1 MNTGKAIDT
10 YLSDDEDIGNSA
22 FGEETKR
29 NWLIVIY
36 NISGLADKS
45 KKFASFFD
53 GSTLI

>member
-10 YLSDDEDIGNSA
+10 YLSDEEDIGNSA
-22 FGEETKR
+22 FGEETKLI
-29 NWLIVIY
+29 WLIVMY

-53 GSTLI
+53 GST